1 MRRVGLAVLGL
12 LTIAMGCATAES
24 IDDDQ
29 SFGGVPIDAGGKG
42 GKGDGVGGTGSNNA
56 GGTSAGGSAGEPG
69 GGGTTAGGGTS
80 GGGTSG
86 GGTSGGGTSGGGTS
100 GGGSGGGSTCGTGKK
115 SCGGVC
121 VAPSPGIGCGL
132 VDNQCAACPNPPAN
146 GTSSCNGN
154 LCDFVC
160 NAGFAKQGNAC
171 ISTGGGGAPSG
182 GGGGGGGGVGGGS
195 GCPAPCNPS
204 DVTSQFLCTFYC
216 ATQTNKPGLCLP
228 VINCCTCPT

>member
-100 GGGSGGGSTCGTGKK
+100 GGVGAGCSGGARASSIRFAVMSLGWFLTTTLR
-115 SCGGVC
+115 
-121 VAPSPGIGCGL
+121 ALI
-132 VDNQCAACPNPPAN
+132 AASLEPI
-146 GTSSCNGN
+146 T
-154 LCDFVC
+154 
-160 NAGFAKQGNAC
+160 K
-171 ISTGGGGAPSG
+171 
-182 GGGGGGGGVGGGS
+182 
-195 GCPAPCNPS
+195 
-204 DVTSQFLCTFYC
+204 
-216 ATQTNKPGLCLP
+216 
-228 VINCCTCPT
+228 